1 MVIKHAPI
9 GLARNSTIG
18 ASLLYL
24 PRDLIGLSYSLLD
37 FWSVRDQVRFG
48 MTALSWTSVE
58 YVVSSFDAAIC
69 AIDETKLWLSLSV
82 CQTAPKSLFWAPP
95 VYQDL
100 STHHDWSV
108 KKGMVDLLIRL
119 KGNSKRISGNSWS
132 PSAAQNKDLG
142 AAALQKLVTG
152 VKLRLLRRLWCRGYK
167 RCHLFFLVF
176 V

>member
-1 MVIKHAPI
+1 MVIKRAPT

-24 PRDLIGLSYSLLD
+24 PRDLIGLSYSLFD
-37 FWSVRDQVRFG
+37 FWSARDLVRFG
-48 MTALSWTSVE
+48 MTALSWKSVE
-58 YVVSSFDAAIC
+58 YVVSSFDAVIC
-69 AIDETKLWLSLSV
+69 ARDETKLWLSLS
-82 CQTAPKSLFWAPP
+82 APKSLFWDPP

-108 KKGMVDLLIRL
+108 KKGMVDLPISL

-132 PSAAQNKDLG
+132 PSAARNRDLG
-142 AAALQKLVTG
+142 AAALQKLLTG